1 MEDANLKGETNMVK
15 LMNIKKSYN
24 DTVVVDKLN
33 LEIKR
38 GQFVVLIGPSGCG
51 KTTTL
56 KMINRLI
63 EPTSGSIFIE
73 DEEVSKVNPV
83 LLRRKIGYVIQQ
95 IGLFPNMNIAQNIE
109 VVPKLLKWP
118 ADKRRKRTEEL
129 LRLVD
134 MDPETYM
141 GRYPAELSGGQQQR
155 IGVLRALAVEP
166 PLILMDE
173 PFGALDP
180 ITKESLQDELK
191 KIQKSLHKTVVFVT
205 HDMDEALKLADVV
218 VLMKDGKIVQ
228 ADSPEELLSNP
239 KNDFVAEFI
248 GKHRFKSS
256 LDIDIVKDVMKSK
269 PVTTTA
275 DKGVGESLALMKN
288 KHVDTLI
295 VVDSDGRLEG
305 LVTIEKI
312 MSEGKSNK
320 NISGL
325 VEKDV
330 PVVNVTSNAKDA
342 FDTLIN
348 KKMDFILAV
357 DDNNIVKGIVTKT
370 SMVKA
375 LAEVVWKG
383 ADND

>member
-1 MEDANLKGETNMVK
+1 MVK
-15 LMNIKKSYN
+15 LQNIKKTYS
-24 DTVVVDKLN
+24 DTIVVDKLD

-63 EPTSGSIFIE
+63 EPSSGSIIIE
-73 DEEVSKVNPV
+73 GEDVSKVNPV
-83 LLRRKIGYVIQQ
+83 LLRRKVGYVIQQ

-109 VVPKLLKWP
+109 VVPKLLKWS
-118 ADKRRKRTEEL
+118 AEKRRNRTEEL

-134 MDPETYM
+134 MEPEVYM
-141 GRYPAELSGGQQQR
+141 NRYPSELSGGQQQR

-180 ITKESLQDELK
+180 ITKESLQDEIK
-191 KIQKSLHKTVVFVT
+191 KIQKSLNKTIVFVT
-205 HDMDEALKLADVV
+205 HDMDEALKLADLV

-248 GKHRFKSS
+248 GKHRLKSS
-256 LDIDIVKDVMKSK
+256 LDIDIVQDVMKTK
-269 PVTTTA
+269 PVTTTV
-275 DKGVGESLALMKN
+275 DKGIGESLAIMKN

-295 VVDSDGRLEG
+295 VVDEKGRLEG

-312 MSEGKSNK
+312 MSEGKSRK
-320 NISGL
+320 NISSL
-325 VEKDV
+325 IERDV
-330 PVVNVTSNAKDA
+330 PVVNVHSNAKEA
-342 FDTLIN
+342 FDQLIIN
-348 KKMDFILAV
+348 KMNFILAV
-357 DDNNIVKGIVTKT
+357 DDENVVKGIVTKT
-370 SMVKA
+370 SLVKA

-383 ADND
+383 NGNGNE